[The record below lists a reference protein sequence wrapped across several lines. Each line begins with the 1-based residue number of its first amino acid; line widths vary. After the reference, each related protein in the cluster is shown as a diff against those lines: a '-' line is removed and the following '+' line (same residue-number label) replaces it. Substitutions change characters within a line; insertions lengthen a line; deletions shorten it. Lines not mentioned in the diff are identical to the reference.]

1 MPACSL
7 PTAPPLLTG
16 TASTLIGTLSYHL
29 HLMIYTFLAACLF
42 ALCFVEFLLSFGH
55 YPNDNSLASLK
66 FASPKDKNTSP
77 LS

>member
-29 HLMIYTFLAACLF
+29 HLMIYTLF
-42 ALCFVEFLLSFGH
+42 GFVFLL
-55 YPNDNSLASLK
+55 YASLN
-66 FASPKDKNTSP
+66 FRSASVIIQTITP
-77 LS
+77 LLR